1 MKGNCFGASF
11 CSTVRPTP
19 EEAKLNI
26 QTPKPQRTPVWLTAD
41 SGDFE
46 TFRQIVGQTANPADT
61 PHATQVVRNIPIYDG
76 ASVDSTAGDP
86 ATRQALM
93 EEWAH
98 VFAQGAGIIVIRQ
111 GLADHA
117 VIDRASA
124 VFDQIIA
131 DEKQAAKGG
140 GDHFA
145 KPGANDRIWN
155 SLEKHCLADPA
166 NFAAYFSSHSIALA
180 AEAWLGPASQMTAQ
194 VNRVNPG
201 GAAQTPHR
209 DYHLGFMSAVRMAQF
224 PAHIHVVS
232 PTLTLQGAVAHCD
245 MPVETGPTMLLPF
258 SQQFYEGY
266 LAFSRPE
273 FQAYFAAN
281 FVQLP
286 LDKGDLVFFNPAVMH
301 GAGTNHTTDRF
312 RMVNLLQVSSAFGRA
327 METVNRNR
335 MLRALYPALR
345 AARGLNIANVIAASA
360 EGYPFPTNLDSNPP
374 VGGLAPKTQA
384 DFLREALA
392 QDQGEGAFFG
402 LLDALDAKNRS

>member
-1 MKGNCFGASF
+1 MTRIAPN
-11 CSTVRPTP
+11 RP
-19 EEAKLNI
+19 
-26 QTPKPQRTPVWLTAD
+26 PVWLNAD

-46 TFRQIVGQTANPADT
+46 TFRQIVSQTANPADT
-61 PHATQVVRNIPIYDG
+61 PLASAVVRNIPIYDG
-76 ASVDSTAGDP
+76 VQVDAAAMHPTR
-86 ATRQALM
+86 RQALM

-98 VFAQGAGIIVIRQ
+98 VFAHGAGILVIKQ
-111 GLADHA
+111 GVADHS
-117 VIDRASA
+117 VIDRASV

-131 DEKQAAKGG
+131 DEKRAAKGG

-166 NFAAYFSSHSIALA
+166 NFAAYYSSHGIALA
-180 AEAWLGPASQMTAQ
+180 SEAWLGPAYQMTAQ

-209 DYHLGFMSAVRMAQF
+209 DYHLGFMSGARMAQF
-224 PAHIHVVS
+224 PAHIHAVS

-258 SQQFYEGY
+258 SQQFFEGY

-273 FQAYFAAN
+273 FQAHFAAHY
-281 FVQLP
+281 VQLP
-286 LDKGDLVFFNPAVMH
+286 LQKGDLVFFNPAVMH

-327 METVNRNR
+327 METVNRTR
-335 MLRALYPALR
+335 MVRALYPVLR
-345 AARGLNIANVIAASA
+345 ATAGQNLENVIAATA

-374 VGGLAPKTQA
+374 VGGMAPKTQA
-384 DFLREALA
+384 DYLRQALSAGQSEAEFFLTLEAL
-392 QDQGEGAFFG
+392 DQ
-402 LLDALDAKNRS
+402 KNKS

>member
-41 SGDFE
+41 IGDFE

-224 PAHIHVVS
+224 PAHIHAVS

-301 GAGTNHTTDRF
+301 GAGTNHTADRF

-327 METVNRNR
+327 MESVNRTR

-345 AARGLNIANVIAASA
+345 LARGLNLANVIAASA

-392 QDQGEGAFFG
+392 QDQGEDAFFA
-402 LLDALDAKNRS
+402 LLDALDAKNQS

>member
-1 MKGNCFGASF
+1 MNDH
-11 CSTVRPTP
+11 
-19 EEAKLNI
+19 
-26 QTPKPQRTPVWLTAD
+26 TPKPRRPPVLLTAD

-46 TFRQIVGQTANPADT
+46 TFRQIVGQTTNPADT
-61 PHATQVVRNIPIYDG
+61 PHASQVMHNIPIYDG
-76 ASVDSTAGDP
+76 ASVDASAGDP

-131 DEKQAAKGG
+131 NEKQAAKGG

-209 DYHLGFMSAVRMAQF
+209 DYHLGFMSAARMAQF
-224 PAHIHVVS
+224 PAHIHAVS

-281 FVQLP
+281 YVQLP
-286 LDKGDLVFFNPAVMH
+286 LHKGDLVFFNPAVMH
-301 GAGTNHTTDRF
+301 GAGTNQTTDRF

-327 METVNRNR
+327 METVNRTR

-345 AARGLNIANVIAASA
+345 LARGLNLANVIVASA

-374 VGGLAPKTQA
+374 AGGLALKTQA

-392 QDQGEGAFFG
+392 QDQGEDAFFA
-402 LLDALDAKNRS
+402 LLDALDAKNQS

>member
-1 MKGNCFGASF
+1 MTRIAPN
-11 CSTVRPTP
+11 RPS
-19 EEAKLNI
+19 
-26 QTPKPQRTPVWLTAD
+26 VWLNAD

-46 TFRQIVGQTANPADT
+46 TFRQIVSQTANPADT
-61 PHATQVVRNIPIYDG
+61 PLASAVVRNIPIYDG
-76 ASVDSTAGDP
+76 VQVDAAALQP
-86 ATRQALM
+86 ARHQALM

-98 VFAQGAGIIVIRQ
+98 VFAHGAGILVIKQ
-111 GLADHA
+111 GVADHS

-131 DEKQAAKGG
+131 DEKRAAKGG

-166 NFAAYFSSHSIALA
+166 NFAAYYSSHGIALA
-180 AEAWLGPASQMTAQ
+180 SEAWLGPAYQMTAQ

-209 DYHLGFMSAVRMAQF
+209 DYHLGFMSGARMAQF
-224 PAHIHVVS
+224 PAHIHAVS

-258 SQQFYEGY
+258 SQQFFEGY

-273 FQAYFAAN
+273 FQAHFAAHY
-281 FVQLP
+281 VQLP
-286 LDKGDLVFFNPAVMH
+286 LQKGDLVFFNPAVMH

-327 METVNRNR
+327 METVNRTR
-335 MLRALYPALR
+335 MVRALYPVLR
-345 AARGLNIANVIAASA
+345 ATSGVNLENVIAATA

-374 VGGLAPKTQA
+374 VGGMAPKTQA
-384 DFLREALA
+384 DYLRQALSAGQSEAEFFLTLEAL
-392 QDQGEGAFFG
+392 DQ
-402 LLDALDAKNRS
+402 KNKS